1 MKVIITKWKEFI
13 MNFEMDT
20 ITAIASAPAMGAIGI
35 IRISG
40 DLSYSILK
48 NIYRSKSGKK
58 RDDFLSHMMV
68 YGNIVD
74 SQNNILDEVMVV
86 YMKSPKTYT
95 CEDIVEIYC
104 HGGMIS
110 LQNIL
115 QEVLRNGGRMAEV
128 GEFTKRAFLN
138 GRIDLAQ
145 AESVMDV
152 IGAKT
157 NESFDI
163 ALSQLEGKLSTK
175 ISSIRKKVLN
185 LLSEL
190 AVSIDYPEEDIE
202 EITYNQIHEILNM
215 TINDIK
221 KLIDSSNMGQIIRDG
236 LSVAIVGK
244 PNVGKSSL
252 LNQLAEESRAIV
264 TDIAGTTRD
273 VIDVMVNIHGIPI
286 KLFDTAGIR
295 DTDDIVEK
303 IGVQK
308 SKDAFNNA
316 DLVLFMIN
324 QSEELSLEDEVIID
338 NLLNKKMIVILN
350 KNDLPKKI
358 DIELLKNK
366 FSNNFIIETSMTQN
380 RGLEKLKDTIK
391 DMFYNGQIY
400 QKESTYVTNSRHIRS
415 LEQAYESFI
424 MAKNATNDNMPYDF
438 IETDIRQGYEY
449 LGEIIGAV
457 VQEDLIQQIFSQF
470 CLGK

>member
-1 MKVIITKWKEFI
+1 MSKRVCV

-20 ITAIASAPAMGAIGI
+20 ITAVASAPAMGAIGI
-35 IRISG
+35 VRISG
-40 DLSYSILK
+40 SLSYDILK
-48 NIYRSKSGKK
+48 NIYRNRAGKK
-58 RDDFLSHMMV
+58 IDKFSSHMMI

-74 SQNNILDEVMVV
+74 MDENIIDEVMVV
-86 YMKSPKTYT
+86 YMKAPKTYT
-95 CEDIVEIYC
+95 CEDVVEIYC

-115 QEVLRNGGRMAEV
+115 QEVLRNGARMAEP

-152 IGAKT
+152 IGATT

-163 ALSQLEGKLSTK
+163 AFSQLEGKLSSK
-175 ISSIRKKVLN
+175 IQSIRAEVLK

-202 EITYNQIHEILNM
+202 EVTYNQILKVLDS
-215 TINDIK
+215 TLSQIK
-221 KLIDSSNMGQIIRDG
+221 KLLDSADMGQIIRDG

-273 VIDVMVNIHGIPI
+273 VIDVMVNIHGIPV

-295 DTDDIVEK
+295 ETDDVVEK
-303 IGVQK
+303 IGVEK

-316 DLVLFMIN
+316 DLILFMLN
-324 QSEELSLEDEVIID
+324 GSEKISIEDEKIINELQD
-338 NLLNKKMIVILN
+338 KKVIVILN
-350 KNDLPKKI
+350 KNDLPLQIEI
-358 DIELLKNK
+358 DKLKQK
-366 FSNNFIIETSMTQN
+366 FLNMPIIETSMVDFT
-380 RGLEKLKDTIK
+380 GLDKLRDTIK
-391 DMFYNGQIY
+391 DMVYKGDVF
-400 QKESTYVTNSRHIRS
+400 QKEATYVSNSRHIHS
-415 LEQAYESFI
+415 LEQSYNSFAI
-424 MAKNATNDNMPYDF
+424 AKNAAEDSMPYDF

-449 LGEIIGAV
+449 LGEIIGAT
-457 VQEDLIQQIFSQF
+457 VQEDLIKQIFSQF

>member
-1 MKVIITKWKEFI
+1 

-20 ITAIASAPAMGAIGI
+20 ITAISSAPAMGAIGI
-35 IRISG
+35 IRMSG
-40 DLSYSILK
+40 NLSYNILNK
-48 NIYRSKSGKK
+48 IYRTKSGKK
-58 RDDFLSHMMV
+58 SDKFTSHMMI
-68 YGNIVD
+68 YGNIVN
-74 SQNNILDEVMVV
+74 SNENIIDEVMVV

-110 LQNIL
+110 IQNIL
-115 QEVLRNGGRMAEV
+115 QEVLRNGARMAEP

-152 IGAKT
+152 IGATT

-163 ALSQLEGKLSTK
+163 AFSQLEGKLSSK
-175 ISSIRKKVLN
+175 ISSIREMVLH

-202 EITYNQIHEILNM
+202 EITYNQIKETLEKTNI
-215 TINDIK
+215 DIK
-221 KLIDSSNMGQIIRDG
+221 KLLDSANMGQIIRDG

-273 VIDVMVNIHGIPI
+273 VIDVMVNIHGIPV

-295 DTDDIVEK
+295 ETDDVVEK
-303 IGVQK
+303 IGVEK

-316 DLVLFMIN
+316 DLVLFMLN
-324 QSEELSLEDEVIID
+324 GSEFLSSEDEDIINILSD
-338 NLLNKKMIVILN
+338 KKVIVILN
-350 KNDLPKKI
+350 KSDLPQKI
-358 DIELLKNK
+358 DINSLKNR
-366 FSNNFIIETSMTQN
+366 FASYCIIETSMIEN
-380 RGLEKLKDTIK
+380 KGLEKLKDTIK
-391 DMFYNGQIY
+391 DMVYDGDVY
-400 QKESTYVTNSRHIRS
+400 QKEATYVSNSRHIRS
-415 LEQAYESFI
+415 LEQAYESFN
-424 MAKNATNDNMPYDF
+424 MAKNAAYDNMPYDF